1 MQPKQWLMSYY
12 STHSQGLMKK
22 ANNISSSVKKRVL
35 SLMSKWKS
43 FFYCEQFSLPLH
55 ALTFDIAEKSECMA
69 HEKNWNLRYWPSLML
84 FYGFMSQFSAIYS
97 FAECHSVWI
106 NCIIINTRGHA
117 VVIASCLL
125 CGTFL
130 CNSNF
135 CISFTQKSP
144 LLLISFSFLIFH
156 LQKFPFFSLLKCT
169 LCCCCGM

>member
-22 ANNISSSVKKRVL
+22 ANNISSSIKREFSV
-35 SLMSKWKS
+35 SCQSGKV
-43 FFYCEQFSLPLH
+43 FFIVNNFPCHCMHSRSILQK
-55 ALTFDIAEKSECMA
+55 KSECMA

-106 NCIIINTRGHA
+106 NCIIINTRGRA

-156 LQKFPFFSLLKCT
+156 LQKFSFFSLLKCT